1 MSSLNLLERVQAIAE
16 SAQGFRWL
24 GEITPQLLS
33 DWVTRELG
41 VEFATSSWA
50 PYGGRYRRIVPCT
63 PILHVVAGETPHAA
77 LQSLMRGILVGA
89 ENWVKLPSND
99 LVEVRAFVEL
109 LPKELQPSLSLQL
122 LPEWLEKAAAVVV
135 FGSDRTIQEFA
146 SRVRPWQR
154 FVPHGHKISFAMVL
168 GEWSKTEITGAIHD
182 GSAFDQLGCLSPQF
196 FLVKEQA
203 GQFAEQLAAQ
213 LESSATLQLPLT
225 TAAAIRAFREDW
237 RFRTANDPTA
247 QLWESPT
254 NSLDWTVLFDPGET
268 IPDHPLHRTFVVK
281 PLTATL
287 ETTIGLLQKHISTI
301 GIHPVVPE
309 SIDLAVRLG
318 AQRICPIGRMQ
329 EPALDWHHDGFPSL
343 NSLVRVLDLEPRTDA
358 NKGRR

>member
-1 MSSLNLLERVQAIAE
+1 MKLLERVQAIAE

-50 PYGGRYRRIVPCT
+50 QYGGRFRRVIPCT
-63 PILHVVAGETPHAA
+63 PILHIVSGETPHAA
-77 LQSLMRGILVGA
+77 LQSLIRGILVGA
-89 ENWVKLPSND
+89 ENWIKLPSED
-99 LVEVRAFVEL
+99 LVEVRSFVES
-109 LPKELQPSLSLQL
+109 LPKELQPSLSQQL
-122 LPEWLEKAAAVVV
+122 LPDWLENAAAVVV

-154 FVPHGHKISFAMVL
+154 FVPHGHKISFAMLL
-168 GEWSKTEITGAIHD
+168 GKWTKTEVSGAIQD

-196 FLVKEQA
+196 FLVKERA
-203 GQFAEQLAAQ
+203 DQFAGQLAAH
-213 LESSATLQLPLT
+213 LESSAQIQRSLAA
-225 TAAAIRAFREDW
+225 AAAIRAFREDW
-237 RFRTANDPTA
+237 RFRTANDRA
-247 QLWESPT
+247 AHLWESPA
-254 NSLDWTVLFDPGET
+254 NSLDWTVVFDPGET

-281 PLTATL
+281 PFTTTL
-287 ETTIGLLQKHISTI
+287 ERTIGLLQKHISTI
-301 GIHPVVPE
+301 GIHPVIPG
-309 SIDLAVRLG
+309 SIDLAVRFG

-343 NSLVRVLDLEPRTDA
+343 SSFVRVIDLEPQIDTNAR
-358 NKGRR
+358 